1 MIHSQQGQFQPETA
15 GYSRESRAS
24 WIGSKLALSTGL
36 PPERLDEIHHRIW
49 MRILQGELARNPPR
63 DELDQLAAH
72 IVAIATLAESESALG
87 GAKAA
92 IAAVMRASGDS
103 VDPMLAQNFIRLASS
118 PIFWMAMDSGG
129 EPRSV

>member
-1 MIHSQQGQFQPETA
+1 MIHTQQEQFQSEKT

-24 WIGSKLALSTGL
+24 WIGSKLAQSTGL
-36 PPERLDEIHHRIW
+36 PVEQLDGLHHRIW
-49 MRILQGELARNPPR
+49 MRILQGELATNPPR
-63 DELDQLAAH
+63 DEMDQLATH
-72 IVAIATLAESESALG
+72 IVAIATLAEAESALG

-92 IAAVMRASGDS
+92 IAAVMRASGDT

-129 EPRSV
+129 

>member
-1 MIHSQQGQFQPETA
+1 MIHTQQEQFQTEKA

-24 WIGSKLALSTGL
+24 WIGSKLAQSTGL
-36 PPERLDEIHHRIW
+36 PVEQLDGLHHRIW
-49 MRILQGELARNPPR
+49 MRILQGELACNPPR
-63 DELDQLAAH
+63 DEMDQVAAH
-72 IVAIATLAESESALG
+72 IVAIATLAEAESALG

-92 IAAVMRASGDS
+92 ISAVMRASGDS

-129 EPRSV
+129 